1 MRKHPKTAFVL
12 LLVLAVVLAGV
23 VIWADRAE
31 AKAPAEVMTFEAVQE
46 PHNFGSEIEME
57 TETADNVVL
66 MDKTMYVCGDHV
78 NERTEMNTDCKVA
91 KQLLAGETVTVVG
104 QIGDW
109 YMLGNGDYISA
120 DYLVDSYDEAIARM
134 HENHRDL
141 IVCSISRQEVQY
153 WYYGQ
158 MIASGKCVTGDAVK
172 SPTPLGL
179 YWITSRQSDINLM
192 GDDGLHADYF
202 CTFNGQIG
210 FHDAVWNPTD
220 FGGSYYLTAGSH
232 GCVRC
237 EYNLAQAIFEN
248 CVVDQTAVLVM
259 P

>member
-31 AKAPAEVMTFEAVQE
+31 AKALAEVMTFEAVQE
-46 PHNFGSEIEME
+46 PHNFGSEIEMT
-57 TETADNVVL
+57 TETSSDNIVL

-91 KQLLAGETVTVVG
+91 RQLLAGEAVTVVG
-104 QIGDW
+104 QVGDW
-109 YMLGNGDYISA
+109 YMLGNGD
-120 DYLVDSYDEAIARM
+120 ARM

-248 CVVDQTAVLVM
+248 CVVNQTAVLVM